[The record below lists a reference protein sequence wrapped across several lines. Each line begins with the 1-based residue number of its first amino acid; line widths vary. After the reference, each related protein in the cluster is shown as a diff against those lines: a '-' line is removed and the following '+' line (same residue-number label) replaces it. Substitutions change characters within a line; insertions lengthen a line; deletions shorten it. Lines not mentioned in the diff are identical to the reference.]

1 MQGYMQSIESII
13 AAINDLPG
21 KLMTVVFSSITQPI
35 QTLTHTLVVTNILL
49 GLLVVASIANFCML
63 WRNGRK

>member
-1 MQGYMQSIESII
+1 MQSYMQSIESII

-35 QTLTHTLVVTNILL
+35 QTLTRTLVVTNVLL
-49 GLLVVASIANFCML
+49 GLLVVASIANVCML
-63 WRNGRK
+63 WRKGKK